1 MNDPD
6 GVHGGQT
13 LARSLLLLKAIA
25 RSDGKETFR
34 SLISDLGFPES
45 TARRIVLTL
54 ERQGLVTRSARG
66 VYAAGAALVDL
77 AANVD
82 LQAILRRNGRPVL
95 RSLAAEFLGTAHLA
109 VLEADM
115 ATYLVREGPGLGLFT
130 REGSQLEAYCSGVG
144 KVLISSLPAAA
155 RETYLSNGDFVALTP
170 HTITDPDKLRVE
182 LAKVRAEE
190 FAIDDE
196 EVAEGLYCIA
206 VPVRGPAETT
216 YAAISLSGP
225 KDQFGAKS
233 FGSVIA
239 ALQKAASAIERASGL
254 TRDAHAV
261 PPR

>member
-1 MNDPD
+1 M
-6 GVHGGQT
+6 
-13 LARSLLLLKAIA
+13 LLLEAIV
-25 RSDGKETFR
+25 RGEGKETFR
-34 SLISDLGFPES
+34 SLVRDLGFSES

-77 AANVD
+77 AAKVD
-82 LQAILRRNGRPVL
+82 LQAILRRSGRPVL
-95 RSLAAEFLGTAHLA
+95 RSLAAEFLATAHLA

-115 ATYLVREGPGLGLFT
+115 ATYLVREGSGLGLFT

-144 KVLISSLPAAA
+144 KVLISSLPAQA
-155 RETYLSNGDFVALTP
+155 RETYLSNGVFVALTP
-170 HTITDPDKLRVE
+170 HTITDPDKLRAT
-182 LAKVRAEE
+182 LAKVGEQG

-206 VPVRGPAETT
+206 VPVRGRADTT

-225 KDQFGAKS
+225 KDQLGAQPFGP
-233 FGSVIA
+233 VIA

-254 TRDAHAV
+254 TRAATAV
-261 PPR
+261 LAR